1 MLKNKNRKKLHN
13 EKRYDKSKIKTS
25 LSDINQLPQII
36 NDSQYDIKAVSFD
49 IFDTLLGRCLES
61 PEEVKKAVCYHL
73 ANYLNQDEYSQTD
86 VKHWQME
93 QLYAMRQSAEKLL
106 REQALSQGFDYE
118 CCFTELVDA
127 WLKLIK
133 IQSANQHLSTKTK
146 SFIINKELELESSA
160 LFVKP
165 YIEQTLQKMKKQG
178 KIIIV
183 ISDMYLDSEYIKKL
197 LADKGLLDY
206 FSHIY
211 VSADHLLGKHSGRLF
226 ELVIH
231 NYQQHYALPKKSL
244 LHIGDNP
251 ISDCRMA
258 VASGIHGIWL
268 YETSSR
274 KRRQRQTLSSNMAKR
289 GGIWRGRHFFECI
302 NERIISTPQ
311 IAAKSNSSVIV
322 NKENSQGDGDR
333 NRFFYN
339 YGLNVLGPVF
349 SVFNHRLVERLKQN
363 NIEKV
368 FFLARDGYIFH
379 NLFKE
384 SKLNHTIE
392 HSYLYISRRV
402 IMAASVADGLTYEQA
417 KIAFYNPK
425 QTGLDS
431 IFRIYGLHN
440 LGLES
445 LAKQH
450 GFIDVRKA
458 INDWHDERLISFLA
472 DQSVQN
478 KIKQQGQQQKKLLEQ
493 YLVQEGFFSIKNV
506 ALVDIGWNGTIQKFL
521 KKTFGQREDFP
532 IVYGY
537 YFAFVPKIHHDFGDN
552 NYCEGLI
559 HDARRGNACERIP
572 AEVEEIFEQGAR
584 STEATTM
591 SYRWQDQTKNR
602 IEPVLKSNQLPDR
615 QAEINCND
623 WIIAIQKGVMDHH
636 QHYQTMQTLIPCTA
650 NELLPYVYGL
660 LERAVVYPT
669 KKETQ
674 YLTQLVHTEDF
685 GHDNI
690 LDMGRNAINWRDLL
704 KPVQLFHRVKVTA
717 WRYALFANIPTH
729 FANFFF
735 RVLFLYAV
743 KK

>member
-1 MLKNKNRKKLHN
+1 MLKNKNRQRAHN
-13 EKRYDKSKIKTS
+13 EKSYAKSHIKTS
-25 LSDINQLPQII
+25 LSNINQLPKLI
-36 NDSQYDIKAVSFD
+36 NDCQYNIRAVSFD

-61 PEEVKKAVCYHL
+61 PEEVKKSVCYHL
-73 ANYLNQDEYSQTD
+73 AIHLNQNNKKN
-86 VKHWQME
+86 VKGWQME
-93 QLYAMRQSAEKLL
+93 QLYSMRQSAEKVL
-106 REQALSQGFDYE
+106 REQALSQSFDYE
-118 CCFTELVDA
+118 CRFSELVDV
-127 WLKLIK
+127 WVKLIK
-133 IQSANQHLSTKTK
+133 KQSINPNLSPEIK

-160 LFVKP
+160 LFIKP
-165 YIEQTLQKMKKQG
+165 HIEQTLQEMKQQG
-178 KIIIV
+178 KIIIA
-183 ISDMYLDSEYIKKL
+183 ISDMYLDRQYIKKL
-197 LADKGLLDY
+197 LSNKGLLSY
-206 FSHIY
+206 FTHVY

-231 NYQQHYALPKKSL
+231 DYQQHYGLTKKSL

-258 VASGIHGIWL
+258 VASGIHGVWL

-274 KRRQRQTLSSNMAKR
+274 KRRQRQMLSANMAKR
-289 GGIWRGRHFFECI
+289 GGIWKGRHFFECI
-302 NERIISTPQ
+302 NEKFAKEQLVDPTPDSIKRINERKSKYSNISR
-311 IAAKSNSSVIV
+311 
-322 NKENSQGDGDR
+322 D
-333 NRFFYN
+333 FFYK
-339 YGLNVLGPVF
+339 YGFNVLGPVF
-349 SVFNHRLVERLKQN
+349 SVFNHGLVEKIKQK

-368 FFLARDGYIFH
+368 LFLARDGYIFH
-379 NLFKE
+379 ELFKRSE
-384 SKLNHTIE
+384 LSHSVE
-392 HSYLYISRRV
+392 YSYLYISRRV
-402 IMAASVADGLTYEQA
+402 IMAASVADGLTHEQA

-431 IFRIYGLHN
+431 IFRVYGLHD
-440 LGLES
+440 LGLEI
-445 LAKQH
+445 LAKKH
-450 GFIDVRKA
+450 GFTDLNKV
-458 INDWHDERLISFLA
+458 INDWDDKRLLAFLA
-472 DQSVQN
+472 DQTVQN
-478 KIKQQGQQQKKLLEQ
+478 KIKQQGQKQKKLLEQ
-493 YLVQEGFFSIKNV
+493 YLVQEGFFSTNNI

-521 KKTFGQREDFP
+521 KKTFGSRKDFP
-532 IVYGY
+532 TVYGY

-584 STEATTM
+584 STEATTLH
-591 SYRWQDQTKNR
+591 YRWKDQKKNR
-602 IEPVLKSNQLPDR
+602 VEPVLKNSNAPDR
-615 QAEINCND
+615 QAEINCNA

-669 KKETQ
+669 KKETE

-690 LDMGRNAINWRDLL
+690 LDMGRNAINWKDLL
-704 KPVQLFHRVKVTA
+704 KPMQLFQRVKVTA

-729 FANFFF
+729 FANFLF